1 MLCKLGPLRL
11 THDLLSHYHEQY
23 HHHHYGLGNGGQS
36 VWLKNIWN
44 RVIFIII
51 NIIIIII
58 VLLVL
63 MGDRAA
69 DSWPYMTPLLMVG
82 GGTCR
87 KIPNLAWLHRAI
99 LNYGILCHPISFI
112 PCPKFFSST
121 ILNYGI
127 LCHPISFIPRPKFFF
142 FSGAKPNPGLHFFD
156 N

>member
-1 MLCKLGPLRL
+1 
-11 THDLLSHYHEQY
+11 
-23 HHHHYGLGNGGQS
+23 
-36 VWLKNIWN
+36 
-44 RVIFIII
+44 
-51 NIIIIII
+51 
-58 VLLVL
+58 
-63 MGDRAA
+63 MGDIVA

-127 LCHPISFIPRPKFFF
+127 LCQPISFIPRPKFFQVPSLTLVNTSLTSQPSVRSLF
-142 FSGAKPNPGLHFFD
+142 IKGNINFRIVIISGCLTAFSKLEDKTVGPVSSNYQFSRLH
-156 N
+156 